1 MSDEYPPAD
10 IACIAAFGAVE
21 IDNYLN
27 GKDTRFEN
35 VQRLAG
41 ILREYPV
48 EECFSYTPFL
58 EAFGNK
64 AGREMKT
71 IPEVALEVKLF
82 VMELECI
89 PEDPER
95 LKELRSALCDISRG
109 FLREAK
115 SSYRAVA

>member
-1 MSDEYPPAD
+1 
-10 IACIAAFGAVE
+10 
-21 IDNYLN
+21 
-27 GKDTRFEN
+27 
-35 VQRLAG
+35 
-41 ILREYPV
+41 
-48 EECFSYTPFL
+48 
-58 EAFGNK
+58 
-64 AGREMKT
+64 MKT